1 MNRAFLPIL
10 ATLYLLGF
18 ANLFLRQSF
27 GVVAPELERE
37 MALSPA
43 VLSTIAS
50 SLFFAYALMQVPTGM
65 LLDRFGGRV
74 VMSTMLV
81 FTAIGTG
88 LFAAGGSAE
97 TLTLA
102 RILMGIGTAGA
113 FTGAFYVLAKWLP
126 ADRFVTQTGA
136 LNSFAAVGNLC
147 ATAPLSAL
155 IVFIGWRQSYWL
167 FAACVTLLTVALAV
181 IVRDTPPGHVPRTTK
196 KETFREV
203 LAGVREAVRQPGMK
217 RLLVAGLPMSFS
229 GVISGVWGAPY
240 LKHIHALDNIERGSI
255 LLLMAVG
262 GIGGHYFYGRVARY
276 FNTLKWPMLVGGTI
290 ILTVAALM
298 ALMTRPPL
306 QLVTTL
312 FVIASICSAYP
323 TIVMAHGR
331 GLVPARLMGR
341 GVAVA
346 NMGIMTAIAGA
357 QFAFGWVVGTFPAV
371 AGVPPEIAYRSAF
384 GVQAAMALVGL
395 VILGPV
401 RDVHPR
407 G

>member
-10 ATLYLLGF
+10 ATLYILGF

-27 GVVAPELERE
+27 GVIAPELERE

-81 FTAIGTG
+81 FTAIGTA
-88 LFAAGGSAE
+88 LFAAGASAE
-97 TLTLA
+97 ALTLA

-113 FTGAFYVLAKWLP
+113 FTGAFYVMANWLP

-155 IVFIGWRQSYWL
+155 IVLIGWRQSFWL
-167 FAACVTLLTVALAV
+167 FAAGVALLTLALAL
-181 IVRDTPPGHVPRTTK
+181 IVRDAPPGHAPRATK

-203 LAGVREAVRQPGMK
+203 FAGVREAVQQPGVR

-229 GVISGVWGAPY
+229 GVIGGVWGAPY
-240 LKHIHALDNIERGSI
+240 LKHIHALDDIQRGSV
-255 LLLMAVG
+255 LLLMAMG
-262 GIGGHYFYGRVARY
+262 GICGHYFYGRIARY
-276 FNTLKWPMLVGGTI
+276 FNSLKWPVLVGGTI
-290 ILTVAALM
+290 ILTSAVTM
-298 ALMTRPPL
+298 ALVTRPPL
-306 QLVTTL
+306 WLVTMI
-312 FVIASICSAYP
+312 FVMVSTCSAYP

-357 QFAFGWVVGTFPAV
+357 QFLFGWVIGTFPAV
-371 AGVPPEIAYRSAF
+371 AGMPPEIAYRTAF
-384 GVQAAMALVGL
+384 GVQAAMALIGL

-401 RDVHPR
+401 RDVRPR

>member
-1 MNRAFLPIL
+1 MTRAFLPIL

-27 GVVAPELERE
+27 GVIAPELERE

-65 LLDRFGGRV
+65 LLDRFGGRA
-74 VMSTMLV
+74 VMSTMLI
-81 FTAIGTG
+81 FTAIGTA

-113 FTGAFYVLAKWLP
+113 FTGAFYVMANWLP
-126 ADRFVTQTGA
+126 GDRFVTQTGA

-155 IVFIGWRQSYWL
+155 IVLIGWRSSYWL
-167 FAACVTLLTVALAV
+167 FAACVALLTVALAI
-181 IVRDTPPGHVPRTTK
+181 IVRDAPPGHVPRTTK
-196 KETFREV
+196 KESFREV

-217 RLLVAGLPMSFS
+217 RLLVAGLPMSMS
-229 GVISGVWGAPY
+229 GVVAGVWGAPY
-240 LKHIHALDNIERGSI
+240 LKHIHALDNMERGSV
-255 LLLMAVG
+255 LLLMAIG
-262 GIGGHYFYGRVARY
+262 GICGHYFYGRVARF
-276 FNTLKWPMLVGGTI
+276 FNSLKRPVLLGGGV
-290 ILTVAALM
+290 ILTAAVLM
-298 ALMTRPPL
+298 ASMSRPPL
-306 QLVTTL
+306 WLVTTL
-312 FVIASICSAYP
+312 FVMTSICSAYP

-346 NMGIMTAIAGA
+346 NMGIMTAIAAA
-357 QFAFGWVVGTFPAV
+357 QFIFGWVVGAFPAV
-371 AGVPPEIAYRSAF
+371 GGMPPEIAYRTAF
-384 GVQAAMALVGL
+384 GVQAAMALIGL
-395 VILGPV
+395 IVLVPV

>member
-1 MNRAFLPIL
+1 VTRAFLPIL

-50 SLFFAYALMQVPTGM
+50 SLFFAYAMMQVPTGM
-65 LLDRFGGRV
+65 LLDRFGGRA

-81 FTAIGTG
+81 FTAIGTA
-88 LFAAGGSAE
+88 LFAAGGTAE
-97 TLTLA
+97 MLILA
-102 RILMGIGTAGA
+102 RVLMGIGTAGA
-113 FTGAFYVLAKWLP
+113 FTGAFYVMANWLP

-155 IVFIGWRQSYWL
+155 IVLIGWRQSYWL
-167 FAACVTLLTVALAV
+167 FAVCVAVLTLVLALV
-181 IVRDTPPGHVPRTTK
+181 VRDAPEGHVPRATR

-203 LAGVREAVRQPGMK
+203 LAGAREAVQQPGMR
-217 RLLVAGLPMSFS
+217 RLLVAGLPMSLS
-229 GVISGVWGAPY
+229 GVMSGVWGAPY
-240 LKHIHALDNIERGSI
+240 LKHIHALDNIERGSV
-255 LLLMAVG
+255 LLLMALG
-262 GIGGHYFYGRVARY
+262 GISGHYFYGRLARY
-276 FNTLKWPMLVGGTI
+276 FNTLKWPILVGGSV
-290 ILTVAALM
+290 ILMVALM
-298 ALMTRPPL
+298 MAIMTRPPL
-306 QLVTTL
+306 WFVTTL
-312 FVIASICSAYP
+312 FVMTSICSAYP
-323 TIVMAHGR
+323 AVVMAHGR

-357 QFAFGWVVGTFPAV
+357 QVVFGLVIGAFPAV
-371 AGVPPEIAYRSAF
+371 AGAPPEIAYRTAF

-395 VILGPV
+395 VVLGPV
-401 RDVHPR
+401 RDVRPR

>member
-1 MNRAFLPIL
+1 MTRAFLPIL

-50 SLFFAYALMQVPTGM
+50 SLFFAYAMMQVPTGM
-65 LLDRFGGRV
+65 LLDRFGGRA

-81 FTAIGTG
+81 FTAIGTA
-88 LFAAGGSAE
+88 LFAAGSTAE
-97 TLTLA
+97 MLTLA
-102 RILMGIGTAGA
+102 RVLMGIGTAGA
-113 FTGAFYVLAKWLP
+113 FTGAFYVMANWLP

-155 IVFIGWRQSYWL
+155 IVLIGWRQSYWL
-167 FAACVTLLTVALAV
+167 FAVCVAVLTLVLALV
-181 IVRDTPPGHVPRTTK
+181 VRDAPEGHVPRATR

-203 LAGVREAVRQPGMK
+203 LAGAREAVQQPGMR
-217 RLLVAGLPMSFS
+217 RLLVAGLPMSLS
-229 GVISGVWGAPY
+229 GVMSGVWGAPY
-240 LKHIHALDNIERGSI
+240 LKHIHALDNIERGSV
-255 LLLMAVG
+255 LLLMALA
-262 GIGGHYFYGRVARY
+262 GISGHYFYGRLARY
-276 FNTLKWPMLVGGTI
+276 FNTLKWPILVGGSV
-290 ILTVAALM
+290 ILMVALM
-298 ALMTRPPL
+298 MAIMTRPPL
-306 QLVTTL
+306 WFVTTL
-312 FVIASICSAYP
+312 FVMTSICSAYP
-323 TIVMAHGR
+323 AVVMAHGR

-357 QFAFGWVVGTFPAV
+357 QVVFGLVIGAFPAV
-371 AGVPPEIAYRSAF
+371 AGAPPEIAYRTAF

-395 VILGPV
+395 VVLGPV
-401 RDVHPR
+401 RDVRPR